1 MAGKYHKHAK
11 FTQKLR
17 FRAVSLSFSREKHR
31 FSLFKVAGGRP
42 GIHISQIKSL
52 EGPDRR
58 LWPSI
63 AGCAQN
69 LRQAPRLP
77 AFAPSRLKVG
87 LSDQRG
93 PPDSL
98 ECVKSDAHGLLV
110 QRWKQTRL
118 GSPRRAQTLKLQA
131 HEPPRN
137 HQFASHYNPTSIEST
152 SLS

>member
-42 GIHISQIKSL
+42 GIHTSQIKSL

-58 LWPSI
+58 LWASI

-69 LRQAPRLP
+69 LRQAPRLTT
-77 AFAPSRLKVG
+77 FALSCLKVG
-87 LSDQRG
+87 LPDQRG
-93 PPDSL
+93 PPESL
-98 ECVKSDAHGLLV
+98 ECVKNDAHGLLV

-118 GSPRRAQTLKLQA
+118 GTPRWAQTLKLKA
-131 HEPPRN
+131 HDQPRH
-137 HQFASHYNPTSIEST
+137 HQFASDYNPTSI

>member
-17 FRAVSLSFSREKHR
+17 FRAVSLPFTREKHR
-31 FSLFKVAGGRP
+31 FGLFKVAGGRP
-42 GIHISQIKSL
+42 GIHTSQIESL

-69 LRQAPRLP
+69 LRQASRLS
-77 AFAPSRLKVG
+77 AFAQACLKVG
-87 LSDQRG
+87 LPDQRG
-93 PPDSL
+93 PPACL
-98 ECVKSDAHGLLV
+98 ECVKNDAHGLLV

-118 GSPRRAQTLKLQA
+118 GTPRRAQTLKLQA
-131 HEPPRN
+131 HGQPRN
-137 HQFASHYNPTSIEST
+137 HQFASHYYPTSIEST